1 MWPPTRT
8 EAPVNA
14 AIKEIADAVAQCITS
29 KPYRA
34 PRGPGRIEY
43 QWSDYG
49 GVTFSAVITYQYEP
63 DADYIDGHYRN
74 CTAIDLRTCTVTHI
88 NGKAVPEFECSPY
101 DIPGFDIV
109 EDAISDYEQRGG
121 L

>member
-1 MWPPTRT
+1 M
-8 EAPVNA
+8 NA

-43 QWSDYG
+43 QWTDYG
-49 GVTFSAVITYQYEP
+49 NVTFNAVITYHYEADGEYSDGRWF
-63 DADYIDGHYRN
+63 DASSL
-74 CTAIDLRTCTVTHI
+74 DLHTCTVTHI

-101 DIPGFDIV
+101 EVPGYDVI
-109 EDAISDYEQRGG
+109 EDAIREYERGG